1 MVTRRVFDTMGARYW
16 DEPSGTELVFIIL
29 NYTLSIPVLLA
40 VGAFRYVYVTFG
52 MGVFNFEYLHSLYHF
67 YGLLGNSTTIEGWEK
82 DKVATLVRRG
92 KMREVGS
99 PLILRHDILLLS
111 YR

>member
-40 VGAFRYVYVTFG
+40 VGAFRCVYVNFG
-52 MGVFNFEYLHSLYHF
+52 MGGIQCLYSLYHF

-99 PLILRHDILLLS
+99 LFILRHDILLLS